1 MFRHKTVVASIV
13 ITTFLGIFGLIVYL
27 ARSSIISVEEAGL
40 LSVALIGLYV
50 GCGILIALYR
60 LISKLD

>member
-1 MFRHKTVVASIV
+1 MFRHKIAVVSIV
-13 ITTFLGIFGLIVYL
+13 IISFLGFFGLIVYL
-27 ARSSIISVEEAGL
+27 ARSSIVSVEEAGL

-50 GCGILIALYR
+50 GFGILIGLYR